1 MAWRWAYKVLRSVD
15 GVERPTALKR
25 DSQDTE
31 KRGLRARPPATASA
45 ASSPGDG
52 LGRRANVR
60 ESLSPRELGRRGYH
74 RSEAGSARRY
84 YVRATLDSGQRLLPG
99 RRNALPP
106 RLRRVRSNHDRRLA
120 RRRSEALD
128 EVRRAEVLW
137 GTEAVMA

>member
-45 ASSPGDG
+45 ASSPSDG

-60 ESLSPRELGRRGYH
+60 ESLSPGELGRRGYH

-84 YVRATLDSGQRLLPG
+84 YVRATLHAGQRLLPG
-99 RRNALPP
+99 RRDTLLA
-106 RLRRVRSNHDRRLA
+106 RLRRVRGNHDRRLA

-128 EVRRAEVLW
+128 EVGRAKVLW
-137 GTEAVMA
+137 GTEASMA